1 MAGQIPSLDYEG
13 LLARLVDVVYVLD
26 AEGCF
31 LYLNRAGTEMFGRP
45 LTDLLGHHFSEV
57 IAPDARQTAL
67 DQFHRGIANPGTS
80 PYFETKILRPD
91 GQIREMEVHAG
102 SVLRDGRIIG
112 RQGIGRDITEIKR
125 LQTELADKTSR
136 LAIIEDQQRTAMDIY
151 RRLSFLSSQ
160 VSSQPHHIE
169 RVLDIV
175 ENTFK
180 TELARNAGMD
190 DTDITIIELVA
201 DGYSNQEIAE
211 RVHLSIHTI
220 KDRVGRIITRLD
232 ARSRA
237 GVATRAL
244 AAGLLPAHR
253 PEPH

>member
-1 MAGQIPSLDYEG
+1 MTSRSPALDYEG
-13 LLARLVDVVYVLD
+13 LLERLVDVVYVLD
-26 AEGCF
+26 TEGRF
-31 LYLNRAGTEMFGRP
+31 LYLNRAGIELFGRP
-45 LTDLLGHHFSEV
+45 LDELLGQHFTKV

-80 PYFETKILRPD
+80 PYFETRILRPD
-91 GQIREMEVHAG
+91 GQIREMEIHAG
-102 SVLRDGRIIG
+102 SVLRNGRIIG
-112 RQGIGRDITEIKR
+112 RQGIGRDITEIRR

-136 LAIIEDQQRTAMDIY
+136 LAIIEDQQRAAMDIY

-175 ENTFK
+175 ETTFK
-180 TELARNAGMD
+180 TEVARNAGMD
-190 DTDITIIELVA
+190 DTDIAIIELLA

-211 RVHLSIHTI
+211 RVHLSVYTI
-220 KDRVGRIITRLD
+220 KDRVGRIITRLN

-244 AAGLLPAHR
+244 AAGLLPSHH